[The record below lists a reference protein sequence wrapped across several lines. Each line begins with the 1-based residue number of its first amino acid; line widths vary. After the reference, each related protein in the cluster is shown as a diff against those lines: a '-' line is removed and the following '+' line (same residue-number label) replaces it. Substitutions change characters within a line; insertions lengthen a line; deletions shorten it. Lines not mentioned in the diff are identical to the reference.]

1 MLVPGGM
8 QTAFFDDRDEKYKP
22 PADAKLNDPANVAQ
36 AVLFVLRQ
44 PPGCEVRELVVTPSV
59 ESSWP

>member
-1 MLVPGGM
+1 MR
-8 QTAFFDDRDEKYKP
+8 TAFFDDREEQYKP

-36 AVLFVLRQ
+36 AVLFALRQ
-44 PPGCEVRELVVTPSV
+44 PAGCEVREMVVTPSV

>member
-1 MLVPGGM
+1 MH
-8 QTAFFDDRDEKYKP
+8 TAFFDDRDEQYKP

-36 AVLFVLRQ
+36 TVLFALRQ
-44 PPGCEVRELVVTPSV
+44 PEGCEVREMVVTPSV